1 MPAFRIRS
9 SITPLLALA
18 FVAALVIVGVA
29 LFAFWMWSVGSV
41 GGGLEG
47 FGESIYMRRR
57 IWTYWDGDPPLLVQ
71 LCLDSWRAHNPAWEI
86 TILSKRSLRD
96 YVADVDLDALRHAN
110 DSQAR
115 FADFVRLHVLA
126 RYGGLWMDASV
137 ICQAPLDWIFDA
149 FADETRREFVGY
161 RADQHMRALGEQQGI
176 RYEDVGEVLETSVF
190 ACVPGCAFVRMWRDE
205 FMRINEYDSVD
216 DYVSDVLASGTAL
229 PDQLA
234 HSYYAIFA
242 SQIVVTRQNPGFLA
256 APAALLVDCTHTIF
270 SYQFHLGDEDESP
283 VAALRSGRF
292 KDQPLLKLTNWE
304 RADIQDAY
312 PDPSVFFDE

>member
-1 MPAFRIRS
+1 
-9 SITPLLALA
+9 
-18 FVAALVIVGVA
+18 
-29 LFAFWMWSVGSV
+29 MWSLGLVGC
-41 GGGLEG
+41 GLEG
-47 FGESIYMRRR
+47 FGESIPALGGPMPRR

-86 TILSKRSLRD
+86 TILSKRSVRD

-149 FADETRREFVGY
+149 FGDARSDTPTVRGHSRREFVGY
-161 RADQHMRALGEQQGI
+161 RADQHMRALAEQQGI

-205 FMRINEYDSVD
+205 FMRINDYDYVD
-216 DYVSDVLASGTAL
+216 DYVSGVLASGTAL

-304 RADIQDAY
+304 RADIQAAY